1 MNSTVEKR
9 GQGGLKNRRMKT
21 SREKRMG
28 GADVRGVKKICST
41 IISDI

>member
-21 SREKRMG
+21 SRDDDGEKEREREKRMG
-28 GADVRGVKKICST
+28 GTGRM
-41 IISDI
+41 